1 MAYQYINKYEL
12 ATSFINEKFNFS
24 AARSHRE
31 QMVVLEEMQGSSEV
45 DILNKLTMNKVSP
58 IMTA

>member
-1 MAYQYINKYEL
+1 
-12 ATSFINEKFNFS
+12 
-24 AARSHRE
+24 
-31 QMVVLEEMQGSSEV
+31 MVVLGEMQGSSEV